1 MEDFS
6 PNNTNKK
13 YILNQEYLTSLNQ
26 CNFYITNFIK
36 SLRDDQELMFKII
49 QKSSNVDAEK
59 CLSSFL
65 INYCYENILSQNYIE
80 DELLSLIE
88 RSLKFQIDQLKS
100 KNDTSR
106 FLSSSVCGKI
116 LGGLCFKNDIQ
127 NYFNLIFKSIIEKI
141 ENKTENRSWNFD
153 ISVINKLIDESKKQ
167 KKKKNKNINNSFN
180 SNEDSYFYDEKEEQ
194 ENKEIFL
201 REYIPELNQKELT
214 NILKQQD
221 NQDIQTY
228 ILKQLTNFNKD
239 DSIYSNNKL
248 LSKIYETDESE
259 IVLEL
264 YQNDFIKCINFI
276 KEIFKTLIENIHLVP
291 FSVKCICKIISEL
304 LQKKFTDINKIELI
318 SYLGEFFFGKLFN
331 PIFLSP
337 DYNCLI
343 SSFIISKHAR
353 MNINT
358 ITFIIDQLISG
369 DFFRSDKTYSFTPFN
384 WFFLNDC
391 MNLAIEFFDKIN
403 KVNLPNYVEKLIKEP
418 EKDNFYYNY
427 FEENKSEFVQQ
438 KSICFSLNDF
448 YTLFNIVK
456 KNQEFFMEEPT
467 IIGLDEEKRNNKI
480 TERKQFNM
488 TLKKLCMDIHIKS
501 IEKQLESDK
510 KEKIKNFF
518 LDYEIIYNEQFEK
531 LMKIEHKKTQPNL
544 TIPEIK
550 DLKTEE
556 NIMKNNLIKIQNF
569 LCKILYNYRTLNLN
583 DFSPGIK
590 DTKSILNELI
600 KFLNTGT
607 FVLDNSIPSYW
618 YVNSLLKLL
627 NILPENYKE
636 NDFEIIYNNLTNDLL
651 SSIKTLDFELLSQI
665 FERLKYTE
673 RAIKN
678 FDLIKFS
685 FNEISL
691 NNIIKRFVETYNLPV
706 EINIKLSQNYFD
718 IKKTE
723 IDKNEINNILYE
735 ARKKTKNVCNNI
747 FEFTKKFPA
756 LVIYQQKQDIDL
768 FELEEKIS
776 LPKKLEEYFQLIKIE
791 MEKYKPFKEYDK
803 NEKIKIYYNITNY
816 IMSRIY
822 NKIFPQLPDPEDMKI
837 YHNSFRLSWIEPNN
851 LIKNNNYIFDNFL
864 PETKELLIKLD
875 EEKSP
880 INKLN
885 CFVELSNKIKKI
897 IEFNNGNELVGVED
911 TLPIFQYAVIKAQ
924 PERLNSNFKYINFY
938 LNKELKSTVKGHLL
952 SQIRIVGEFIKDLS
966 YENFFDVKQEQFIKL
981 CNDAVKM

>member
-1 MEDFS
+1 
-6 PNNTNKK
+6 
-13 YILNQEYLTSLNQ
+13 
-26 CNFYITNFIK
+26 
-36 SLRDDQELMFKII
+36 MFKII

-100 KNDTSR
+100 KSDRSK

-116 LGGLCFKNDIQ
+116 LGGLCYKNDIQ

-153 ISVINKLIDESKKQ
+153 ISSINKLIVDS
-167 KKKKNKNINNSFN
+167 KKNKSKKNKKNSNNSFN

-194 ENKEIFL
+194 QNKEIFL

-214 NILKQQD
+214 NILKQQE
-221 NQDIQTY
+221 NYDIQTY
-228 ILKQLTNFNKD
+228 ILKQLSNYNKD

-259 IVLEL
+259 IALQL
-264 YQNDFIKCINFI
+264 YQNDFIKCRNFI
-276 KEIFKTLIENIHLVP
+276 QEIFKTLIENIHLIP
-291 FSVKCICKIISEL
+291 FSVKCICRIIYEL
-304 LQKKFTDINKIELI
+304 LQKKFNDINKIEVI
-318 SYLGEFFFGKLFN
+318 SFLGEFFFGKLFI

-343 SSFIISKHAR
+343 SSFIISKHAKI
-353 MNINT
+353 NINT

-369 DFFRSDKTYSFTPFN
+369 DFFRSDKTYSYTPFN

-391 MNLAIEFFDKIN
+391 IHLVIEFFDKIIN
-403 KVNLPNYVEKLIKEP
+403 VNLPNCVEKLIKEP
-418 EKDNFYYNY
+418 EKDNFYYDF
-427 FEENKSEFVQQ
+427 FEENKTEFVQH

-456 KNQEFFMEEPT
+456 KNQEYFMEEPI
-467 IIGLDEEKRNNKI
+467 IIGLDEEKSKKKI
-480 TERKQFNM
+480 IERKQFNM
-488 TLKKLCMDIHIKS
+488 TFKKLCMDIHIKS
-501 IEKQLESDK
+501 IEKQLENDK
-510 KEKIKNFF
+510 KEKMKNYF
-518 LDYEIIYNEQFEK
+518 LEYQIIYNEEFEK

-550 DLKTEE
+550 DLKSEE

-569 LCKILYNYRTLNLN
+569 LCKILYNYRILNLN

-600 KFLNTGT
+600 KFLKTGT
-607 FVLDNSIPSYW
+607 FVIDNSIPSNW

-627 NILPENYKE
+627 NILPEKYKE
-636 NDFEIIYNNLTNDLL
+636 NDFEIVYNNLTNDLI

-678 FDLIKFS
+678 FDLIKFA

-691 NNIIKRFVETYNLPV
+691 NNIIKKFVETYNLPV
-706 EINIKLSQNYFD
+706 EIITKLSHNYFD

-723 IDKNEINNILYE
+723 VDKNEINQLILE
-735 ARKKTKNVCNNI
+735 SRKKTNNVCNNI
-747 FEFTKKFPA
+747 FEFTKKFPP
-756 LVIYQQKQDIDL
+756 LVIYQQKQDINL
-768 FELEEKIS
+768 FDLEEKLSI
-776 LPKKLEEYFQLIKIE
+776 PKKLEEYFQLIKTE

-803 NEKIKIYYNITNY
+803 NEKVKIYYNITSY
-816 IMSRIY
+816 VMSRLY
-822 NKIFPQLPDPEDMKI
+822 DKIFPLLPDSEDMKI

-864 PETKELLIKLD
+864 PETKELIIKLD

-880 INKLN
+880 LNKLN
-885 CFVELSNKIKKI
+885 CIVELSNKIQKI
-897 IEFNNGNELVGVED
+897 IEFNNGNELIGVED

-938 LNKELKSTVKGHLL
+938 LNKELKSSAKGHLL
-952 SQIRIVGEFIKDLS
+952 SQIRIVGEFIKDCS
-966 YENFFDVKQEQFIKL
+966 YDNFFDVQQEQFIKL
-981 CNDAVKM
+981 CNDAVKL

>member
-1 MEDFS
+1 M
-6 PNNTNKK
+6 
-13 YILNQEYLTSLNQ
+13 
-26 CNFYITNFIK
+26 K

-49 QKSSNVDAEK
+49 KKANNIDAEK

-88 RSLKFQIDQLKS
+88 RCLKFQIDQLNN
-100 KNDTSR
+100 KNDTIK

-116 LGGLCFKNDIQ
+116 LGGLCYKNDIQ
-127 NYFNLIFKSIIEKI
+127 NYFNMIFKSIIEKI

-153 ISVINKLIDESKKQ
+153 ISSINKLIVDNKKN
-167 KKKKNKNINNSFN
+167 KNKKNKNINNSFN
-180 SNEDSYFYDEKEEQ
+180 SNEDSFFYDEKEEEQ
-194 ENKEIFL
+194 NKEIFL
-201 REYIPELNQKELT
+201 REYIPELNQKDLT
-214 NILKQQD
+214 NILKQQEND
-221 NQDIQTY
+221 DIQTY
-228 ILKQLTNFNKD
+228 ILKQLSNSNKND
-239 DSIYSNNKL
+239 LIYSNNKL

-259 IVLEL
+259 MVLQL
-264 YQNDFIKCINFI
+264 YQNDFIKCSNFI
-276 KEIFKTLIENIHLVP
+276 KEIFNTLIENIHLIP
-291 FSVKCICKIISEL
+291 FSVKCICKIISLL

-318 SYLGEFFFGKLFN
+318 SFLGEFFFGKLFN
-331 PIFLSP
+331 PIFLNP

-353 MNINT
+353 ININI
-358 ITFIIDQLISG
+358 ITFIINQLISG
-369 DFFRSDKTYSFTPFN
+369 DFFRSDTTYSYTPFN

-391 MNLAIEFFDKIN
+391 INLVIDFFDKIIN
-403 KVNLPNYVEKLIKEP
+403 VNLPNCVEKLINEP

-427 FEENKSEFVQQ
+427 FEENKREFVQH

-448 YTLFNIVK
+448 YTLFIIVK
-456 KNQEFFMEEPT
+456 TNQDFFMEEPN
-467 IIGLDEEKRNNKI
+467 IIGLDEEKSKKKI
-480 TERKQFNM
+480 IERKQFNM
-488 TLKKLCMDIHIKS
+488 TFKKLCMDFHIKS
-501 IEKQLESDK
+501 IEKQIENDK
-510 KEKIKNFF
+510 KQNIKNYF
-518 LDYEIIYNEQFEK
+518 LEYQIIYDEQFNK

-569 LCKILYNYRTLNLN
+569 LCKILYNYRILNLN
-583 DFSPGIK
+583 DFSIDKIK
-590 DTKSILNELI
+590 DTKNILNELI
-600 KFLNTGT
+600 KFLKTGT

-627 NILPENYKE
+627 NILPEKYKE
-636 NDFEIIYNNLTNDLL
+636 NDYEIIYNNLTKDLN

-673 RAIKN
+673 RSIKN
-678 FDLIKFS
+678 FDFVKNT

-691 NNIIKRFVETYNLPV
+691 NNIIKIFVETYNLPV

-723 IDKNEINNILYE
+723 IDKNEINNLLYE
-735 ARKKTKNVCNNI
+735 ARKKIKNVCNNI

-776 LPKKLEEYFQLIKIE
+776 LPKKLEEYFQLIKNE
-791 MEKYKPFKEYDK
+791 MEKYKPFKVYNK

-816 IMSRIY
+816 IMSRLY
-822 NKIFPQLPDPEDMKI
+822 DKIFPQLPDSEDMKI

-864 PETKELLIKLD
+864 PETKELIIKLD
-875 EEKSP
+875 EEKTP
-880 INKLN
+880 LNKLN
-885 CFVELSNKIKKI
+885 CIFELSNKIQKI
-897 IEFNNGNELVGVED
+897 IEFNNGNDLIGVED

-924 PERLNSNFKYINFY
+924 PERLNSNFKYINFF

-952 SQIRIVGEFIKDLS
+952 SQIKIVGEFIKDCS
-966 YENFFDVKQEQFIKL
+966 YDNFFDVEKDQFVKL
-981 CNDAVKM
+981 CNDAIRM